1 LKDFHIKM
9 LAIAI
14 PLALLLMFV
23 ASAPVANANPINVF
37 EVGSYEETVA
47 AGTEVEFD
55 WVVFNNETSPILVTP
70 SAIQASPDITETF
83 DPAFVTLDPGSSTT
97 IRLKVGTDTNM
108 GNANLTIDVAFTATP
123 MNDPTVV
130 WEESRSA
137 NLIVDSKLANVG
149 NNAIFGIWPNQLP
162 PPLDGNWGAFLVTL
176 LGWVLIGLAFVFV
189 VDPIVHYI
197 TRKTDI
203 VLDDLILKIIRI
215 PVFVFIITY
224 GAVSSLEIL
233 NIDRDVVAQI
243 ETAYE
248 VVVVLLVVWV
258 AYKVYK
264 EIVLYYAREY
274 AKKTDTQMD
283 DVAVPLL
290 EKIGIVIIPLLGL
303 MTILSMFGYDLTA
316 LLAGVGFLGIVIGF
330 AAQSTLANFFAGLQL
345 IADRPFKV
353 GDILRLE
360 DGDQLEVRHI
370 GMRATELYNP
380 DTDEI
385 VVIPNNEIA
394 NRRIVNMVE
403 PDRKLR
409 IIVTV
414 GVAYGSD
421 VDKVMTIMRQTAMD
435 HPNTLKGGEHMPVVR
450 FYEFGES
457 SLNFKIFIW
466 VDDISNRF
474 KVSSDFRQELNRKF
488 AEAGIEIPYPQR
500 VVTIKHDKGEGKGEL
515 QSNESPNSVA

>member
-1 LKDFHIKM
+1 MKDLHIKI

-14 PLALLLMFV
+14 PLALALALL
-23 ASAPVANANPINVF
+23 ANVPSVDANPINVF
-37 EVGSYEETVA
+37 EVGSYQKTVN

-55 WVVFNNETSPILVTP
+55 WVVFNNETSPVLVTP
-70 SAIQASPDITETF
+70 RSTSVNADLAMRF
-83 DPAFVTLDPGSSTT
+83 DPAFATLDPGSSAT
-97 IRLKVGTDTNM
+97 IRFIVDTDPNM
-108 GNANLTIDVAFTATP
+108 GYSNLTLDVVFSATP
-123 MNDPTVV
+123 MSDPAVV

-137 NLIVDSKLANVG
+137 NLIVESRLANVG

-162 PPLDGNWGAFLVTL
+162 PPLDSNWGAFLVTFV
-176 LGWVLIGLAFVFV
+176 GWALIGLAFVFV

-197 TRKTDI
+197 TRKTDTI
-203 VLDDLILKIIRI
+203 LDDMILKIIRV

-224 GAVSSLEIL
+224 GAVTSLEIL
-233 NIDRDVVAQI
+233 NIDRDIVAQI

-264 EIVLYYAREY
+264 EVVLYYAKEY

-290 EKIGIVIIPLLGL
+290 EKIGLIVIPLAGL
-303 MTILSMFGYDLTA
+303 MVILSMFGYDLTA
-316 LLAGVGFLGIVIGF
+316 LLAAAGFLGIVIGF

-380 DTDEI
+380 DTDET

-421 VDKVMTIMRQTAMD
+421 VEKVMTIMRQTAMD
-435 HPNTLKGGEHMPVVR
+435 LPNTLKGGEHMPVVR

-466 VDDISNRF
+466 VDDVNNRF
-474 KVSSDFRQELNRKF
+474 KVSSDFRQELNRRF

-500 VVTIKHDKGEGKGEL
+500 VITIKHDKEEKGEL
-515 QSNESPNSVA
+515 QSKESPNRVA